1 MPVIELTFI
10 VSMMNIYTYL
20 NSPHH
25 HNSEI
30 GRLNYSC
37 PGAGAGA
44 GDDTDLSVTFIAPP
58 AGKKHNLHTL
68 FTSVSKINRYSLC
81 FICGGL

>member
-37 PGAGAGA
+37 PGAGAG
-44 GDDTDLSVTFIAPP
+44 DTDLSVTFIAPP
-58 AGKKHNLHTL
+58 AEKNITNIH
-68 FTSVSKINRYSLC
+68 FSVSKINRYSLC